1 MCGEVWAER
10 LAAKVR
16 PDSETHRTLAHG
28 IGTVWLGDRVVVNSV
43 VAKTQVFQSCVSKQ
57 DLNVKLSKL
66 ISPIATKSRLTG
78 AESKEGCWVR
88 SRLHGNGEEPLWGYS
103 MTSKLS

>member
-57 DLNVKLSKL
+57 DLNVEIIK
-66 ISPIATKSRLTG
+66 TDLT
-78 AESKEGCWVR
+78 
-88 SRLHGNGEEPLWGYS
+88 YS
-103 MTSKLS
+103 NKKQINRC